1 MIQGNPEIT
10 SCEDKSIHGSINPF
24 PKRKR
29 EKKEG
34 LMKRVQKNGHPS
46 SRQGD
51 SVLEHLGLARVCVDI
66 TDRPGTE
73 KLVVAVQTVEKLI

>member
-1 MIQGNPEIT
+1 
-10 SCEDKSIHGSINPF
+10 
-24 PKRKR
+24 
-29 EKKEG
+29 
-34 LMKRVQKNGHPS
+34 MKRVQKNGHPS